1 MREISVESMD
11 IVRSRRKA
19 LPRGLV
25 VAVGVILVVAVSLLA
40 IISLV
45 RSGNGGPS
53 VDRSTIVT
61 DVARRGTLVRSVS
74 AAGTLASEN
83 VHVIAAVQPGVIESV
98 LVKPGATVSEGTP
111 IAQLSN
117 PDLQADVV
125 SSRSA
130 VDVARAQVM
139 SAEQQAKASAL
150 VQRSSYVSAQAQA
163 QEDSTNVQSLKS
175 LNHDGYISDQT
186 YRIAAIKA
194 AQSSSQLTVARA
206 QIGVDAAEEQAKV
219 AQAQAQLRQARAQ
232 LHAKEAEV
240 AALAIRARS
249 VGVVQS
255 VAVDPGARV
264 DAGAEIARVAD
275 QRDLKSVLQV
285 PEGQVHSVS
294 IGMPVRIDTGNG
306 VFRGR
311 AARIAPSAQN
321 GSVAV
326 DVTFAHPLS
335 AGARPDL
342 NVDGT
347 IELETMHG
355 VVSIGRPAGSA
366 DDTTVSLYRIDPG
379 TNIARLLQVRLG
391 RGSADR
397 IQALSGLEPGDTVIV
412 SDTSAYGGAPT
423 LRLR

>member
-1 MREISVESMD
+1 MD

-83 VHVIAAVQPGVIESV
+83 VHVVAAVQPGVIESV
-98 LVKPGATVSEGTP
+98 LVKPGATVTEGTP

-117 PDLQADVV
+117 PGLQADVV

-206 QIGVDAAEEQAKV
+206 DRRRCG
-219 AQAQAQLRQARAQ
+219 
-232 LHAKEAEV
+232 
-240 AALAIRARS
+240 
-249 VGVVQS
+249 
-255 VAVDPGARV
+255 
-264 DAGAEIARVAD
+264 
-275 QRDLKSVLQV
+275 
-285 PEGQVHSVS
+285 
-294 IGMPVRIDTGNG
+294 
-306 VFRGR
+306 GR
-311 AARIAPSAQN
+311 AGQGRASASAITASASAAACERG
-321 GSVAV
+321 GSSCTRNSRA
-326 DVTFAHPLS
+326 
-335 AGARPDL
+335 
-342 NVDGT
+342 
-347 IELETMHG
+347 
-355 VVSIGRPAGSA
+355 IGRRRAVG
-366 DDTTVSLYRIDPG
+366 
-379 TNIARLLQVRLG
+379 G
-391 RGSADR
+391 RR
-397 IQALSGLEPGDTVIV
+397 SGRQG
-412 SDTSAYGGAPT
+412 
-423 LRLR
+423 